1 MLGGSCQA
9 TVVASWPN
17 QWVELTRGILF
28 LLKFVVSRSK
38 VVLVEFC
45 VIPRATHP
53 KRYAQ

>member
-1 MLGGSCQA
+1 M
-9 TVVASWPN
+9 ASWPN
-17 QWVELTRGILF
+17 QWVELTRGVLF

-53 KRYAQ
+53 KR